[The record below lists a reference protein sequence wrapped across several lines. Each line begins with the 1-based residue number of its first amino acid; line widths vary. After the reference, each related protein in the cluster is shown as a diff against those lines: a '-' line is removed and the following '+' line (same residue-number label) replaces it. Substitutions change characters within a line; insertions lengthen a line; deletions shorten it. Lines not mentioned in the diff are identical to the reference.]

1 MYIDLLNAVD
11 CKIVLLS
18 GTPMI
23 NYPNEIGILFNIL
36 RGHIRTLTMP
46 LNVKNATGPVN
57 QKRIREILKLKQQLT
72 ILDIMKTLKY

>member
-23 NYPNEIGILFNIL
+23 NYPNEIGHFLFT
-36 RGHIRTLTMP
+36 RSFVH
-46 LNVKNATGPVN
+46 
-57 QKRIREILKLKQQLT
+57 
-72 ILDIMKTLKY
+72 